1 MRKELGTLIKGLGK
15 ESYDVS
21 NRGQLTIDALQT
33 KLAEKQGEIENLR
46 RMNYSN
52 VDRTLAF
59 SAEITK
65 LQKRIAKAAKN
76 ADLETMAELEALGS
90 ELADFKAEAI
100 SRIGASVST
109 SDDLE
114 KLQQETRLEFLREL
128 ISLFES
134 ELTAPCAVAVRNLLR
149 KEYGDF

>member
-1 MRKELGTLIKGLGK
+1 
-15 ESYDVS
+15 
-21 NRGQLTIDALQT
+21 
-33 KLAEKQGEIENLR
+33 
-46 RMNYSN
+46 
-52 VDRTLAF
+52 
-59 SAEITK
+59 
-65 LQKRIAKAAKN
+65 
-76 ADLETMAELEALGS
+76 MAELEALGS